1 MADDKPGEQR
11 SALEVNGSDHAAFE
25 DGYQRVMREIAW
37 VRARG
42 WNPTQRELTV
52 ALMQAVRVYA
62 TVRGGKVVSG
72 QRPEW
77 LHGRAEALRELLR
90 GGVGA

>member
-1 MADDKPGEQR
+1 MADDKAGEQR
-11 SALEVNGSDHAAFE
+11 AAAADDASDHAAFE
-25 DGYQRVMREIAW
+25 DGYQRVKREIAW
-37 VRARG
+37 ARARG
-42 WNPTQRELTV
+42 WSPTQRQLTV

-90 GGVGA
+90 GGAGA